1 VSDAAGAAGG
11 ISLDAIRNCLLGAIP
26 SPLATCA
33 ADGTPNVAYLSI
45 VQYVDGE
52 RVATSRQ
59 FLNKT
64 RANLDANPYA
74 QTIVVDPDTGAQ
86 YTLDLRYLH
95 TEAEGENFEAMRA
108 NLEAIAAGGME
119 HVFRLRGVDIHRV
132 LAITPFGA
140 VATGRGVGGA
150 APARDLLEPL
160 EQLVRRVGRCT
171 SYEETTRIALQ
182 ALDDLF
188 GFGHAILL
196 AADAATGRLFAI
208 ASNGYPESAVG
219 AEVEA
224 GAGLIGTAAARARL
238 VRAGNLARSRTMATA
253 VAQAGGGPSP
263 EIPLPALATAAS
275 ACAVP
280 LVLGEDLLGV
290 LYLESEQAGAFGG
303 PHEPLLRIVG
313 GHLAAALGAAGGQ
326 GGREERAPARAVNAA
341 GTAVAAGSGDGPAA
355 ARPVAVAY
363 YQADDTV
370 LVGGEYLVKGV
381 PGRILFRLLRAH
393 AADGRTDFT
402 NRELRLD
409 ESLGLPA
416 GNDNLEARLLVLR
429 RRLAERPCGIALERV
444 GRGRLRL
451 DVTRPIA
458 LEEVPTSGPMRA
470 AHERR

>member
-1 VSDAAGAAGG
+1 VSGGAVT
-11 ISLDAIRNCLLGAIP
+11 LDAIRNCLLGAIP

-74 QTIVVDPDTGAQ
+74 QTIVVDPDSGAQ
-86 YTLDLRYLH
+86 YALDLRYLH
-95 TEAEGENFEAMRA
+95 TEDEGEHFEAMRA
-108 NLEAIAAGGME
+108 NLEAISAGGME

-140 VATGRGVGGA
+140 VATGRAAGGVE
-150 APARDLLEPL
+150 PARDLLEPV
-160 EQLVRRVGRCT
+160 EHFVRRVGRCT
-171 SYEETTRIALQ
+171 SYEETTRVALE

-188 GFGHAILL
+188 GFHHTILL

-208 ASNGYPESAVG
+208 ASSGYPESAVG
-219 AEVEA
+219 AEVEP
-224 GAGLIGTAAARARL
+224 GSGLIGIAAARARL
-238 VRAGNLARSRTMATA
+238 VREGNLARSRTMAAAA
-253 VAQAGGGPSP
+253 VAKAGGAGGSSL
-263 EIPLPALATAAS
+263 EIPLPGLATAAS

-280 LVLGEDLLGV
+280 LTLGGDLLGV
-290 LYLESEQAGAFGG
+290 LYLESETAGAFGG
-303 PHEPLLRIVG
+303 AQERVLRIAG

-326 GGREERAPARAVNAA
+326 GGREERAPVPARAAA
-341 GTAVAAGSGDGPAA
+341 ESGDARADAA

-363 YQADDTV
+363 YQADDSV
-370 LVGGEYLVKGV
+370 FVGGEYLVKGV

-393 AADGRTDFT
+393 LADGRTDFT

-444 GRGRLRL
+444 ARGRLRL
-451 DVTRPIA
+451 DVTRSIA
-458 LEEVPTSGPMRA
+458 LQEVPTTGPMRA
-470 AHERR
+470 AHERG